1 MNLKPYP
8 FFRKNTGAMESD
20 PDAMMRAA
28 NERSSKIQHFSTHI
42 PQLRDS
48 LVSTVRA
55 PCEQAITTVIELGTA
70 ARELELIPASSP
82 SSHRSAVLSAR
93 TRNVAA
99 RAHEQF
105 VAVHQ
110 LAQSALQ
117 DANKTAVEV
126 AYWSGRVDTCVH
138 QVRDAMGLLQSEIQ
152 ETEEQV
158 ETSQQ
163 TIEAAQRDIQ
173 RANETIAHT
182 NGELIGARVVA
193 AVRYVCLSMSI
204 SGVRCSTIKPRDVFT
219 LGLGAIADLGN
230 CYRTIGHW
238 ERVIADAS
246 RSCEDARNRIG
257 IAEAQ
262 LANYHSS
269 IERLSGRR
277 DQLNNIVP
285 QLNDARESLN
295 RHREH
300 MLELVTTTFDVS
312 VFLGGLAAQ
321 TAPWDA
327 IQTASGHMEAITK
340 LQSVVNANPRLIDIC
355 TMYAARLNDSLRSI
369 ASADLKALVSG
380 FIVLFYS
387 LLDVSWWR
395 AACLDEDLCVC
406 GCIPGV

>member
-1 MNLKPYP
+1 
-8 FFRKNTGAMESD
+8 MESD
-20 PDAMMRAA
+20 PDAMMCAA
-28 NERSSKIQHFSTHI
+28 NEISSKIQHFSTHI

-152 ETEEQV
+152 ETKEQV
-158 ETSQQ
+158 KTSQQ

-173 RANETIAHT
+173 RANETIAHA
-182 NGELIGARVVA
+182 NGELIGARAVA
-193 AVRYVCLSMSI
+193 IV
-204 SGVRCSTIKPRDVFT
+204 RDVFT
-219 LGLGAIADLGN
+219 FGLGVIADLGN
-230 CYRTIGHW
+230 CYRNIGHW

-269 IERLSGRR
+269 IERLSGRQ

-285 QLNDARESLN
+285 QLDDARQSLN

-355 TMYAARLNDSLRSI
+355 TMDAARLNDSLRSI
-369 ASADLKALVSG
+369 ASADLKALMKAYVCVDTFRVYEWLRGLSAALSHVG
-380 FIVLFYS
+380 NGWSS
-387 LLDVSWWR
+387 LMRRCAEMIRGGS
-395 AACLDEDLCVC
+395 
-406 GCIPGV
+406 I